1 MSPGFDLENRT
12 QRSVTAEPEAY
23 LARKVEDHWM
33 GSMEGHHGF
42 EDGNHHLEELAM
54 KDFWCA
60 WTSHHQILILRSG
73 TLVGWVEE
81 EEQAELQH
89 Q

>member
-1 MSPGFDLENRT
+1 MSPCLENRI
-12 QRSVTAEPEAY
+12 QRSVTAETEAY
-23 LARKVEDHWM
+23 SVGKVEGHWM
-33 GSMEGHHGF
+33 GPVEGRHGF

-60 WTSHHQILILRSG
+60 WTSHHQILILRSE
-73 TLVGWVEE
+73 TLVGWVAE

-89 Q
+89 R